1 MEMRAAQSG
10 TTAEPGSEFLALAL
24 PNADNPT
31 HSAGTL
37 RQAAL
42 TTSESIVG
50 ALNVSIPG
58 RFLFAGIDGDQ
69 QALQAPNDA
78 AAATGMSPMDA
89 MSALVAGNPPTDAAS
104 VGDLITSINAAFASD
119 PTANPAHRF
128 EGTFFS
134 GTPALDASGNPS
146 ARVNTQIDP
155 SEIGR
160 AHV

>member
-1 MEMRAAQSG
+1 
-10 TTAEPGSEFLALAL
+10 
-24 PNADNPT
+24 
-31 HSAGTL
+31 
-37 RQAAL
+37 
-42 TTSESIVG
+42 
-50 ALNVSIPG
+50 
-58 RFLFAGIDGDQ
+58 
-69 QALQAPNDA
+69 
-78 AAATGMSPMDA
+78 MSPMDA

-155 SEIGR
+155 SVSLDYGVQANDKSIRDVLKGLYMFAAVDVADISPDAYEAYVGESFSTLGSGLVALR
-160 AHV
+160 GDGPRRSGPQTAADPATST